1 VNPGSNNTQYSYNA
15 DHRLTL
21 STRPDGQTTT
31 VGYDSAGRLNALTI
45 ARGQFGYAYDPTTG
59 NLTTISSPDGINLA
73 YSYDGALL
81 TGKTWSEPVAGSVEY
96 VYDNNFRLTSTS
108 ANSGNAITFQYDSD
122 SLLIQAGTLALSRS
136 PQTGMITGSTLDSIT
151 DTWSYNEFA
160 EATSYSAAYNAASLY
175 SVQYDRDKLGR
186 ITQKTE
192 TIDGATDTFAYS
204 YDPAGQLTA
213 VQKNGLAVER
223 YTHDANGNRL
233 SATGPGDALAGVY
246 DPQDR
251 LTQYGDTTYTYNA
264 AGELATKTMAA
275 QTTSYTYDPLG
286 NLIEIT
292 LPSGTVITY
301 LVDGQNQRIG
311 KRVNGVLVQGFL
323 YENDL
328 RPIVELDGSGALVSR
343 FVYATHLNV
352 PDYLVKGG
360 VTYRILTDHLGSP
373 RLVVNTANGA
383 IAQRLD
389 YDSFGNVLAD
399 TNPGF
404 QPFGF
409 AGGLYDGD
417 TKLVRFGA
425 RDYDAET
432 GRWTAKDPSFFA
444 GEDTNLYRYVFGD
457 PINFIDPN
465 GRNPLVIGI
474 GVVIIVL
481 GFGIS
486 APSDTSQA
494 PADVLGMSLAVLG
507 LKGLPIP
514 GSGPPAAVCGAASWA
529 EQVSAKDA
537 MILKDAAARA
547 GGQDPL

>member
-1 VNPGSNNTQYSYNA
+1 
-15 DHRLTL
+15 
-21 STRPDGQTTT
+21 
-31 VGYDSAGRLNALTI
+31 
-45 ARGQFGYAYDPTTG
+45 
-59 NLTTISSPDGINLA
+59 
-73 YSYDGALL
+73 LL